1 MKPSYPDCYKDVFI
15 NYAFPG
21 EEMQVEEAWLAVN
34 DNGEFIWTLS
44 KDDTTIIPDKYV
56 KTWISIYK

>member
-15 NYAFPG
+15 HYAFPG
-21 EEMQVEEAWLAVN
+21 EEIQTEEAWLAVN

-56 KTWISIYK
+56 RTWISIYK

>member
-34 DNGEFIWTLS
+34 DNGEYI
-44 KDDTTIIPDKYV
+44 
-56 KTWISIYK
+56 